1 MLAPL
6 ADVLYHPGCCMA
18 ILSINAPGDVSIRAE
33 NAPAICAI
41 NVSKRYGRI
50 SALDGLTLEIRA
62 GEVFGLLGPNGSGK
76 TTFMRLLAGYLLPSA
91 GRLLVAGH
99 DVSSDSLAVRR
110 RIGYVPEAAPLYRQ
124 MRVGEFLTFMA
135 RLRGMAERNVADAV
149 ERVVKRLALSAVV
162 DKPTRALSRGYRQRT
177 ALAQALIHDP
187 DILILDEPT
196 NGLDP
201 RQIIEMRQLIRSL
214 AGRQTVLV
222 SSHVLGEVE
231 KTCDRVA
238 VLLEGRLLGVR
249 ATADMPDLEAWFL
262 SLT

>member
-1 MLAPL
+1 MTLSSIASAPREGVP
-6 ADVLYHPGCCMA
+6 AQA
-18 ILSINAPGDVSIRAE
+18 AP
-33 NAPAICAI
+33 APAISAVG
-41 NVSKRYGRI
+41 VSKRYG
-50 SALDGLTLEIRA
+50 SVTALDGLTLDIGR

-91 GRLLVAGH
+91 GRLTVAGL
-99 DVSSDSLAVRR
+99 DAVRDSLEVRR
-110 RIGYVPEAAPLYRQ
+110 RIGYVPESAPLYRQ

-135 RLRGMAERNVADAV
+135 RLRGLPEKAIPGAV
-149 ERVVKRLALSAVV
+149 ERVVDRLALGGVV
-162 DKPTRALSRGYRQRT
+162 DKSTRALSRGYRQRT

-214 AGRQTVLV
+214 AGRHTVLM
-222 SSHVLGEVE
+222 SSHILSEVE
-231 KTCDRVA
+231 KTSDRVA
-238 VLLEGRLLGVR
+238 ILLNGRCLGVR
-249 ATADMPDLEAWFL
+249 TIADTPDLESWFL